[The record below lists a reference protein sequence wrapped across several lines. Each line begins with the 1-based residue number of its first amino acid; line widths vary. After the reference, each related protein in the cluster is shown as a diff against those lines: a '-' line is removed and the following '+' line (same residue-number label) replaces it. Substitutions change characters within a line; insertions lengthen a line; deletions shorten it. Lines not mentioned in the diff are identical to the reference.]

1 VLGNHETEFKSLSC
15 GGTRMFG
22 NVRKAYELVS
32 TLRPSSSEI
41 NIYITEVTNGSVLQ
55 LSILQLS

>member
-22 NVRKAYELVS
+22 KAYELVS